1 MPISNK
7 DPLFVNPMETSKGL
21 TINDLNKYLPALNAV
36 DDLRMTKD
44 EMRDGLFLG
53 LGVEGLRKIPDQTI
67 DLIVTDPP
75 ETPWS
80 STDNKPNPMTIQEY
94 FSWNEAW
101 LNESFRVLKATG
113 AIYILCGWRFSG
125 MYHSLLSNQFKLQT
139 RISWDN
145 QKAKDQS
152 KLPIWKNSVSD
163 IWFATK
169 SSEFMFNQ
177 KPVNEIQNSED
188 LITNFW
194 GDILFLNSPPDTSFP
209 DDKPSKVIE
218 RILKASSFK
227 LNWVVDPFARTGGI
241 GKISKRM
248 GRRFIG
254 FEIDKDKLIL
264 AMKQID
270 SE

>member
-1 MPISNK
+1 MSISKK

-101 LNESFRVLKATG
+101 LNESFRVLKAT
-113 AIYILCGWRFSG
+113 
-125 MYHSLLSNQFKLQT
+125 
-139 RISWDN
+139 
-145 QKAKDQS
+145 
-152 KLPIWKNSVSD
+152 
-163 IWFATK
+163 
-169 SSEFMFNQ
+169 
-177 KPVNEIQNSED
+177 
-188 LITNFW
+188 
-194 GDILFLNSPPDTSFP
+194 
-209 DDKPSKVIE
+209 
-218 RILKASSFK
+218 
-227 LNWVVDPFARTGGI
+227 
-241 GKISKRM
+241 
-248 GRRFIG
+248 
-254 FEIDKDKLIL
+254 
-264 AMKQID
+264 
-270 SE
+270 